1 MVINVAD
8 SKFQSAKAGVLSPE
22 RGNEVTSVEPFA
34 PGSIRPFSD
43 ADLLL
48 GGCIFGG
55 QLYFC
60 LTQQLTMITELD
72 LYQLDYNWYEGNLS

>member
-1 MVINVAD
+1 MINVAD
-8 SKFQSAKAGVLSPE
+8 SKFQPAKAGVLSPK
-22 RGNEVTSVEPFA
+22 RYNEVSSVEPFT
-34 PGSIRPFSD
+34 PGSISPFSD

-55 QLYFC
+55 QLYFY
-60 LTQQLTMITELD
+60 LTHQLTMITELD